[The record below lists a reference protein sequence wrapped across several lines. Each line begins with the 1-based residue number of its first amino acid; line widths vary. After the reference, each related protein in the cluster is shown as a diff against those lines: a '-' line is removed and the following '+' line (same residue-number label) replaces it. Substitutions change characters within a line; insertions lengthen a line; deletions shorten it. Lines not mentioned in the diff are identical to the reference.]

1 MIKLKKKEILRFNK
15 DKVKGKRVL
24 VRVDYNVDIEKGKIV
39 DDYRISRSFDTINFL
54 KKAGAEK
61 IILISHLGRPKGFD
75 KKYSLRK
82 IYLYLKKRIKDIGFF
97 EWKPGMEV
105 SRKEKIVLLE
115 NIRFFKEEEENDENF
130 SKELSK
136 LGDIFV
142 NDGFSVS
149 HRKHASVYDIKKFL
163 PYFYG
168 LNFENEINNLN
179 NVFKAKSLGI
189 VIGGIKTE
197 TKIGVIKNFLNKANL
212 IILGGGIANTF
223 LKAKGFEI
231 GKSVYDEDY
240 LNELRKIYSPKI
252 LAPFDFLTNNG
263 NRFLGEISKDDA
275 IFDIGEESI
284 KVFIEELRKVK
295 TIVWNGPFGKVE
307 DKRYSKGT
315 EKFLKELVKLRAKK
329 IVGGGDT
336 IKVVNKLRLGKKF
349 DFVSTGGGAMLEY
362 LSKGTLPIFD
372 NVK

>member
-1 MIKLKKKEILRFNK
+1 
-15 DKVKGKRVL
+15 
-24 VRVDYNVDIEKGKIV
+24 
-39 DDYRISRSFDTINFL
+39 
-54 KKAGAEK
+54 
-61 IILISHLGRPKGFD
+61 
-75 KKYSLRK
+75 
-82 IYLYLKKRIKDIGFF
+82 LKKRIKDIGFF
-97 EWKPGMEV
+97 EWKPGLKIN
-105 SRKEKIVLLE
+105 RKEKVVLLE

-149 HRKHASVYDIKKFL
+149 HRKHASVYGIKKFL

-197 TKIGVIKNFLNKANL
+197 TKIGVIKNFLNKASL

-252 LAPFDFLTNNG
+252 LTPFDFLTNNG
-263 NRFLGEISKDDA
+263 YRFLGEVSEDDI
-275 IFDIGEESI
+275 IFDIGEESV

-295 TIVWNGPFGKVE
+295 TIVWNGPFGRVE

-315 EKFLKELVKLRAKK
+315 EKFLKELVKLKAKK

-336 IKVVNKLRLGKKF
+336 IKIVNNLRLGKKF

-362 LSKGTLPIFD
+362 LSKGILAIFD
-372 NVK
+372 KNP